1 MLNFQ
6 DILIKLVV
14 VAIWFANAD
23 SKGKETIL
31 IYNYIIMYGLHRL
44 VKLLDWFKYAVF
56 DIKTTFMLKIIS
68 EWTIQYL
75 RIG

>member
-23 SKGKETIL
+23 SKGKTTII
-31 IYNYIIMYGLHRL
+31 IYKYIAM
-44 VKLLDWFKYAVF
+44 
-56 DIKTTFMLKIIS
+56 S
-68 EWTIQYL
+68 
-75 RIG
+75 RIDNNS